1 MKKIIK
7 YLILIVLVPLI
18 VSCRDMDI
26 YNGNDPELHSV
37 ALESIV
43 GSRSDWMNEVLR
55 MEEDSYGRV
64 LFAFFG
70 ANLYW
75 TVNGQKDVLA
85 IIIAQKADS
94 DFTYYYDSNNAIA
107 IYVDQLNERLTL
119 SLLESYFDEE
129 DIEELKVKNDW
140 NKPIN
145 DKLLFRTEVT
155 RKKTC
160 KVNDRDLLP
169 YKDLLG
175 GNLYHGIQ
183 CYGKDRNG
191 YMLVSVESEL
201 SNQSSRTFAI
211 YLLIVNKDHELISPD
226 AVMRVTDIFDMEA
239 IKRFKEENG
248 WSFENQDGS

>member
-18 VSCRDMDI
+18 VSCRDTDI

-75 TVNGQKDVLA
+75 TVNGQEDVLA
-85 IIIAQKADS
+85 IVIAQKADS
-94 DFTYYYDSNNAIA
+94 DFTYYYDSNNVIA
-107 IYVDQLNERLTL
+107 IYVDQLNEKLTL
-119 SLLESYFDEE
+119 NLLESYFDEE

-155 RKKTC
+155 RKKMC
-160 KVNDRDLLP
+160 NVNDRDLLP

-175 GNLYHGIQ
+175 GNLYHRIQ

-201 SNQSSRTFAI
+201 SNQSSRTFVI
-211 YLLIVNKDHELISPD
+211 YLLIVNKDHELISFD

-239 IKRFKEENG
+239 IKRFKQENG
-248 WSFENQDGS
+248 WSFEKQYD